1 MGEPQPRAR
10 YLAKLALAAS
20 AALCAGCA
28 TQEQK
33 QETQLLQLLTA
44 IQGSYD
50 NSAQVE
56 HETRSGMASV
66 HTRVSLVVLHVSTPR
81 LGKYVMYA
89 QESASDDPLR
99 IMSQRMLS
107 FQVDD
112 KQGIV
117 ETVYNFNEPMRWRD
131 GANEPGLFEGVTKS
145 DVRTVLGCELL
156 WSKDEEKFSAA
167 YLPGRCHAGAEPG
180 FTAAELTPDTLKL
193 GSYEYR
199 KLGQ

>member
-1 MGEPQPRAR
+1 MAERRTAR
-10 YLAKLALAAS
+10 LLAVALVAGAT
-20 AALCAGCA
+20 LVAGCV
-28 TQEQK
+28 TEEQK
-33 QETQLLQLLTA
+33 QDAQLLQLLTA
-44 IQGSYD
+44 IQGTYD
-50 NSAQVE
+50 NNAQVDR
-56 HETRSGMASV
+56 ETKSGMANV
-66 HTRVSLVVLHVSTPR
+66 HARVTLVVLHVATPR

-117 ETVYNFNEPMRWRD
+117 ETVYTFNEPMRWREGIND
-131 GANEPGLFEGVTKS
+131 PGMFEGVTKS
-145 DVRTVLGCELL
+145 DVRTALGCELL

-167 YLPGRCHAGAEPG
+167 YLPGRCRSGGEPG
-180 FTAAELTPDTLKL
+180 FTAAELTPDSLKF